1 MLIWY
6 CLQREDAN
14 SYILERVHERK
25 VNEMTMTM
33 KAINELMQLR
43 CSQVEI
49 FGQPVTLPNKAD
61 DLEIDAINILKDMAE
76 YELDWY
82 DFTYYTE
89 DEDGNEIEVDIF
101 DGCETSEDM
110 LDALEEYG
118 YIEDTY
124 FAADNSYNWSAPV
137 SNDFDFKVYKDFVFG
152 GVFVDFMVHR
162 FGDVRGNYTDSVIY
176 HFDSVDEF
184 YETLANCNK
193 YVQVGNYEVEINI
206 FNDGFDIYD
215 SEGSYIVTTYERDYD
230 GIVEAIKDAEA
241 E

>member
-1 MLIWY
+1 
-6 CLQREDAN
+6 
-14 SYILERVHERK
+14 
-25 VNEMTMTM
+25 MTMTR

-43 CSQVEI
+43 GSQVEI
-49 FGQPVTLPNKAD
+49 FGQPVTLPNTVD
-61 DLEIDAINILKDMAE
+61 DFEIDTINILKDMEE

-82 DFTYYTE
+82 DFRYYTE

-101 DGCETSEDM
+101 EGCETGDQI

-137 SNDFDFKVYKDFVFG
+137 SNDFYFKVYRDFVSD

-176 HFDSVDEF
+176 HFDSVGEF
-184 YETLANCNK
+184 YELLSNCNK
-193 YVQVGNYEVEINI
+193 YVQIGNYGVCVDI
-206 FNDGFDIYD
+206 FNDGFEVFD
-215 SEGSYIVTTYERDYD
+215 EAGNYILTAYGDYD
-230 GIVEAIKDAEA
+230 DIVEAIKNAEEA
-241 E
+241 